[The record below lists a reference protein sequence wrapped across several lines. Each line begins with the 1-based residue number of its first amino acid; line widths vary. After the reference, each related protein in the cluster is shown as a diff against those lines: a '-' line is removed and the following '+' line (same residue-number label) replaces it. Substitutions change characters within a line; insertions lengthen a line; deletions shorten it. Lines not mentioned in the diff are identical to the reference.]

1 MNLPN
6 RITIARFMLVLIMI
20 GVMLFPYETVS
31 NVNLGSTLIPLPY
44 FVALVLFVVAS
55 FTDFLDGYL
64 ARKLNLVTNFG
75 KFLDPFADKVLTNSA
90 FILLMIT
97 PSWVEIELIRVPAW
111 IVIIMII
118 RDLAVDGIRMIG
130 VSQGKVIAASKIG
143 KLKTVMQI
151 IAIIFVFLN
160 DAMFA
165 FLNLPNGFTITDFI
179 LYLAALISLIS
190 LISYLYNNRGIFIS
204 HE

>member
-20 GVMLFPYETVS
+20 VVMLFPYETVS

-97 PSWVEIELIRVPAW
+97 PNWVEIEVIRVPAW

-165 FLNLPNGFTITDFI
+165 YLNLPNGFTITDFI
-179 LYLAALISLIS
+179 LYLAALVSLIS
-190 LISYLYNNRGIFIS
+190 LISYLYNNRGIFNS
-204 HE
+204 NE

>member
-6 RITIARFMLVLIMI
+6 RITIARFMIVLIMI

-44 FVALVLFVVAS
+44 FVALILFVIAS

-97 PSWVEIELIRVPAW
+97 PNWVEIELIRVPAW

-151 IAIIFVFLN
+151 IAIISVFLN
-160 DAMFA
+160 DAIFS
-165 FLNLPNGFTITDFI
+165 FLNLPNGLAVTDFI

>member
-6 RITIARFMLVLIMI
+6 RITVARLMIVLLMI
-20 GVMLFPYETVS
+20 GVLLFPYENVS
-31 NVNLGSTLIPLPY
+31 NINLGSTLIPLPY
-44 FVALVLFVVAS
+44 LVALILFVIAS

-64 ARKLNLVTNFG
+64 ARKLNLITDFG

-90 FILLMIT
+90 FILLMTSPNWI
-97 PSWVEIELIRVPAW
+97 EIEVIRVPAW

-143 KLKTVMQI
+143 KLKTVIQI
-151 IAIIFVFLN
+151 VAIILVFLN
-160 DAMFA
+160 DWPFA
-165 FLNLPNGFTITDFI
+165 ALNLPLGLTITDLS
-179 LYLAALISLIS
+179 LYLAALVSFISLIT
-190 LISYLYNNRGIFIS
+190 YLYDNRGIFNS

>member
-6 RITIARFMLVLIMI
+6 RITVARLMIVLLMI
-20 GVMLFPYETVS
+20 GVLLFPYENVS
-31 NVNLGSTLIPLPY
+31 NINLGSTLIPLPY
-44 FVALVLFVVAS
+44 FVALILFVIAS

-64 ARKLNLVTNFG
+64 ARKLNLITDFG

-90 FILLMIT
+90 FILLMTSPNWI
-97 PSWVEIELIRVPAW
+97 EIEVIRVPAW

-143 KLKTVMQI
+143 KVKTVIQI
-151 IAIIFVFLN
+151 VAIILVFLN
-160 DAMFA
+160 DWPFA
-165 FLNLPNGFTITDFI
+165 ALNLPMGLTVTDFS
-179 LYLAALISLIS
+179 LYLAALVSFISLIT
-190 LISYLYNNRGIFIS
+190 YLYDNRGIFNS

>member
-97 PSWVEIELIRVPAW
+97 PNWVEIELIRVPAW

-151 IAIIFVFLN
+151 LAIISVFLN

-190 LISYLYNNRGIFIS
+190 LISYLYNNRGIFNS

>member
-6 RITIARFMLVLIMI
+6 RITVARFMLVLIMI
-20 GVMLFPYETVS
+20 SIMLFPYETVS

-44 FVALVLFVVAS
+44 FVALVFFVVAS

-97 PSWVEIELIRVPAW
+97 PNWVEIEVIRVPAW

-143 KLKTVMQI
+143 KFKTVMQI

-165 FLNLPNGFTITDFI
+165 FLNLPTGLTVTDFT
-179 LYLAALISLIS
+179 LYLAAFVSLIS
-190 LISYLYNNRGIFIS
+190 LISYLYHNRGIFNS

>member
-6 RITIARFMLVLIMI
+6 RITIARFILVLIMI

-44 FVALVLFVVAS
+44 FVALVLFVIAS

-160 DAMFA
+160 DAIFS

>member
-6 RITIARFMLVLIMI
+6 RITIARFILVLIMI

-44 FVALVLFVVAS
+44 FVALILFVIAS

-97 PSWVEIELIRVPAW
+97 PNWVEIELIRVPAW

-151 IAIIFVFLN
+151 IAIISVFLN
-160 DAMFA
+160 DAIFS
-165 FLNLPNGFTITDFI
+165 FLNLPNGLAVTDFI

>member
-6 RITIARFMLVLIMI
+6 RITIARFMIVLIMI

-44 FVALVLFVVAS
+44 FVALALFVIAS

-97 PSWVEIELIRVPAW
+97 PNWVEIELIRVPAW

-130 VSQGKVIAASKIG
+130 ISQGKVIAASKIG

-160 DAMFA
+160 DAVFG
-165 FLNLPNGFTITDFI
+165 FLNLPNGFTITDII
-179 LYLAALISLIS
+179 LYLAALVSLIS
-190 LISYLYNNRGIFIS
+190 LISYLYNNRGIFSS

>member
-6 RITIARFMLVLIMI
+6 RITVARLMIVLLMI
-20 GVMLFPYETVS
+20 GVLLFPYENVS
-31 NVNLGSTLIPLPY
+31 NIYLGSTLIPLPY
-44 FVALVLFVVAS
+44 FVALILFVIAS

-64 ARKLNLVTNFG
+64 ARKLNLITDFG

-90 FILLMIT
+90 FILLMTSPNWI
-97 PSWVEIELIRVPAW
+97 EIEVIRVPAW

-143 KLKTVMQI
+143 KLKTVIQI
-151 IAIIFVFLN
+151 AAIILVFLN
-160 DAMFA
+160 DWPFA
-165 FLNLPNGFTITDFI
+165 ALNLPLGLTITDFS
-179 LYLAALISLIS
+179 LYLAALVSFISLIT
-190 LISYLYNNRGIFIS
+190 YLYDNRGIFNS

>member
-151 IAIIFVFLN
+151 LAIISVFLN

>member
-6 RITIARFMLVLIMI
+6 RITIARFILVLIMI

-44 FVALVLFVVAS
+44 FVALILFVIAS

-97 PSWVEIELIRVPAW
+97 PNWVEIELIRVPAW

-151 IAIIFVFLN
+151 IAIISVFLN
-160 DAMFA
+160 DAIFS

>member
-130 VSQGKVIAASKIG
+130 VSQGKIIAASKIG

-151 IAIIFVFLN
+151 IAIISVFLN
-160 DAMFA
+160 DAIFA

>member
-6 RITIARFMLVLIMI
+6 RITIARFILVLIMI

-97 PSWVEIELIRVPAW
+97 PNWVEIELIRVPAW

-130 VSQGKVIAASKIG
+130 VSQGKIIAASKIG

-151 IAIIFVFLN
+151 IAIISVFLN
-160 DAMFA
+160 DAIFA

>member
-6 RITIARFMLVLIMI
+6 RITIARFILVLIMI

-160 DAMFA
+160 DAIFS

>member
-6 RITIARFMLVLIMI
+6 RITVARFILVLMMI
-20 GVMLFPYETVS
+20 GVLLYPYQSVAHL
-31 NVNLGSTLIPLPY
+31 NLGPTFIPLPY
-44 FVALVLFVVAS
+44 FVALILFAIAS

-64 ARKLNLVTNFG
+64 ARRLNLITNFG

-97 PSWVEIELIRVPAW
+97 PNWVEIELIRVPVW
-111 IVIIMII
+111 IVIVMII
-118 RDLAVDGIRMIG
+118 RDLAVDGIRMLA
-130 VSQGKVIAASKIG
+130 VTQGKVIAASNIG
-143 KLKTVMQI
+143 KLKTFLQI

-160 DAMFA
+160 DWPFMT
-165 FLNLPNGFTITDFI
+165 LNLPVGFRVTDLT
-179 LYLAALISLIS
+179 LYLAAFISLVS
-190 LISYLYNNRGIFIS
+190 LITYVYQNRSIFVT

>member
-6 RITIARFMLVLIMI
+6 RITIARFMIVLIMI

-44 FVALVLFVVAS
+44 FVALALFVIAS

-97 PSWVEIELIRVPAW
+97 PNWVEIELIRVPAW

-130 VSQGKVIAASKIG
+130 ISQGKVIAASKIG

-160 DAMFA
+160 DAVFG
-165 FLNLPNGFTITDFI
+165 FLNLPNGFTITDII
-179 LYLAALISLIS
+179 LYLAALVSLIS
-190 LISYLYNNRGIFIS
+190 LISYLSNNRGIFSS

>member
-6 RITIARFMLVLIMI
+6 RITIARFILVLIMI

-44 FVALVLFVVAS
+44 FVALILFVIAS

-97 PSWVEIELIRVPAW
+97 PNWVEIELIRVPAW

-160 DAMFA
+160 DAVFG

>member
-6 RITIARFMLVLIMI
+6 RITIARFILVLIMI

-44 FVALVLFVVAS
+44 FVALILFVIAS

-130 VSQGKVIAASKIG
+130 VSQGKIIAASKIG

>member
-6 RITIARFMLVLIMI
+6 RITIARFILVLIMI

-44 FVALVLFVVAS
+44 FVALILFVIAS

-97 PSWVEIELIRVPAW
+97 PNWVEIELIRVPAW

-160 DAMFA
+160 DAVFG
-165 FLNLPNGFTITDFI
+165 FLNLPNGFTITEII
-179 LYLAALISLIS
+179 LYLAALVSLIS

>member
-6 RITIARFMLVLIMI
+6 RITIARFILVLIMI

-160 DAMFA
+160 DAIFA